1 MAQYADRKGSSP
13 ADAAIRIFLCG
24 DVMLGRGIDQV
35 LPHPCD
41 PELHESY
48 VGSALDYVR
57 LAEHANGPISSPVDL
72 AYVWGAALDEFEHR
86 RPDARIIN
94 LETSITRS
102 NEFAPKGINYRMS
115 PENAD
120 CLTRAGI
127 DCCVLANNHMLDW
140 GRSGLL
146 ETLTTLH
153 RLGITYT
160 GAGRNSTEAAKPAV
174 LDCGAKGR
182 VLVFS
187 VASMTSGVSRD
198 WAAEPDAAGINLTP
212 DMSEATVSDLGDRIA
227 RTSRAGDIVV
237 VSIHWG
243 PNWGYEISDQQRRFA
258 HSLIDHAG
266 VSVVH
271 GHSSHHAKAIEVYR
285 DRLIL
290 YGCGDFLN
298 DYEGITGYEEY
309 RDDLAVMY
317 FAELDRMSGKLVA
330 LDMVPLQ
337 IRRLRLNRASND
349 DVDWLRRT
357 LDRESQKFGA
367 RVERCPHG
375 ELELSW
381 PGVPRRVRTTT
392 QGIRPD

>member
-1 MAQYADRKGSSP
+1 MAQYADHNRPAP
-13 ADAAIRIFLCG
+13 ADAAIRMFLCG
-24 DVMLGRGIDQV
+24 DVMLGRGVDQV
-35 LPHPCD
+35 LPHPCS

-57 LAEHANGPISSPVDL
+57 LAEHASGPISFPVDL
-72 AYVWGAALDEFEHR
+72 VYVWGAALDEVGWR
-86 RPDARIIN
+86 QSDVRIIN
-94 LETSITRS
+94 LETSITCS
-102 NEFAPKGINYRMS
+102 DAFAPKGINYRMS
-115 PENAD
+115 PKNAG
-120 CLTRAGI
+120 CLVRAGI
-127 DCCVLANNHMLDW
+127 SCCVLANNHVLDW

-146 ETLTTLH
+146 ETLTTLD
-153 RLGITYT
+153 RLGITYV
-160 GAGRNSTEAAKPAV
+160 GAGRNSAEAGNPAV

-182 VLVFS
+182 VVVFS
-187 VASMTSGVSRD
+187 FASVTSGVSHN
-198 WAAEPDAAGINLTP
+198 WAAKPDLPGINLLP
-212 DMSEATVSDLGDRIA
+212 DMSEATASDLGDRIA
-227 RTSRAGDIVV
+227 RTSRPGDIVV

-243 PNWGYEISDQQRRFA
+243 PNWDYEIPEEQRRFA

-290 YGCGDFLN
+290 HGCGDFLN
-298 DYEGITGYEEY
+298 DYEGIAGYEEY

-317 FAELDRMSGKLVA
+317 FAEFDRMNGNLIA

-337 IRRLRLNRASND
+337 IRRFRLNRASNG

-367 RVERCPHG
+367 RVERG
-375 ELELSW
+375 LDGALRLSW
-381 PGVPRRVRTTT
+381 PRIAGWVHTT
-392 QGIRPD
+392 QEIRPD